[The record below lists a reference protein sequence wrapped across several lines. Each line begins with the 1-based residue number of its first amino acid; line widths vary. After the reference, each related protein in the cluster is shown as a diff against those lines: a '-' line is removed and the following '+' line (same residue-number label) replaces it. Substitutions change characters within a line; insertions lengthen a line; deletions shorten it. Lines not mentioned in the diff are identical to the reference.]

1 MFLKFGVKNS
11 IFTQKWRHVCQT
23 EENRHVD
30 ELLSLRTTTS
40 IALGSYDQRK
50 STPSISLGSSAI
62 ME

>member
-1 MFLKFGVKNS
+1 M
-11 IFTQKWRHVCQT
+11 
-23 EENRHVD
+23 
-30 ELLSLRTTTS
+30 ELLPYPSPRRSAICASHEDRLKRKETAFARTISS